1 MISLTILAIPLLLV
15 MLPVDLLSAE
25 RLRIAVSNYNLSSL
39 SMGVAHSRGFF
50 KEEGFDSEVI
60 RMNPNVATTAAVTGD
75 VDFSALIGSLIGA
88 AIKGAPLKLVACSQD
103 RTPIVFVARPSIK
116 SVKEL
121 RGKTI
126 GIPSYGSTPD
136 VVGRMVLKH
145 FGVDPEKEIKAI
157 GLPTDAARLAALK
170 EGMVDA
176 IVVAPPIDYEGKK
189 LGFNVLARAGDI
201 FTFPYN
207 GLGTNMRK
215 IKERPDQVKRAIRAL
230 IKANNYIRKNR
241 EGTIR
246 VLVDWAKTKP
256 ELAAASYDSS

>member
-1 MISLTILAIPLLLV
+1 
-15 MLPVDLLSAE
+15 MLPTDLLSAE

-126 GIPSYGSTPD
+126 GIPSYRLD
-136 VVGRMVLKH
+136 AGR
-145 FGVDPEKEIKAI
+145 GGQDGAQ
-157 GLPTDAARLAALK
+157 ALW
-170 EGMVDA
+170 
-176 IVVAPPIDYEGKK
+176 
-189 LGFNVLARAGDI
+189 R
-201 FTFPYN
+201 
-207 GLGTNMRK
+207 R
-215 IKERPDQVKRAIRAL
+215 
-230 IKANNYIRKNR
+230 
-241 EGTIR
+241 
-246 VLVDWAKTKP
+246 
-256 ELAAASYDSS
+256 S

>member
-1 MISLTILAIPLLLV
+1 MMNLATRTVVAFLV
-15 MLPVDLLSAE
+15 LSVGSAYGAE
-25 RLRIAVSNYNLSSL
+25 RLRIGVSNYNLSSL
-39 SMGVAHSRGFF
+39 SMGVAYSRGFF

-75 VDFSALIGSLIGA
+75 IDFSALIGSLIGA

-103 RTPIVFVARPSIK
+103 RTPIVFVARPAFK
-116 SVKEL
+116 SMKEL

-136 VVGRMVLKH
+136 VVGRMVLRH
-145 FGVDPEKEIKAI
+145 FGVDPEKEIKAV
-157 GLPTDAARLAALK
+157 GLGTDAARLAALK
-170 EGMVDA
+170 EGIVDA
-176 IVVAPPIDYEGKK
+176 IIVAPPIDYEGKK

-207 GLGTNMRK
+207 GLGTNTKK

-230 IKANNYIRKNR
+230 IKANNYIRENR

-246 VLVDWAKTKP
+246 VSLFLRAKAP
-256 ELAAASYDSS
+256 ASSSQR